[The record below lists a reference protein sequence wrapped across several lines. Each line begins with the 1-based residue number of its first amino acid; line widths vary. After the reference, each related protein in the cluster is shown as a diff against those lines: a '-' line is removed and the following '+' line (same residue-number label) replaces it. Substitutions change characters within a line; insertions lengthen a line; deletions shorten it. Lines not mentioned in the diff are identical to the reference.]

1 MAHRT
6 LSREQRDDLRAR
18 IRHVLA
24 LVAALLVGGIV
35 VALANAGW
43 PQQAYWDLR
52 RALLAEILWPQPPIA
67 GQDRLPAANEMSND
81 CANCPSGG
89 TP

>member
-1 MAHRT
+1 MARRT

-18 IRHVLA
+18 IWHVLA
-24 LVAALLVGGIV
+24 LVAALLVGSFA

-52 RALLAEILWPQPPIA
+52 MALLAEMLWPQPRLA
-67 GQDRLPAANEMSND
+67 RQDRVPAANEISND